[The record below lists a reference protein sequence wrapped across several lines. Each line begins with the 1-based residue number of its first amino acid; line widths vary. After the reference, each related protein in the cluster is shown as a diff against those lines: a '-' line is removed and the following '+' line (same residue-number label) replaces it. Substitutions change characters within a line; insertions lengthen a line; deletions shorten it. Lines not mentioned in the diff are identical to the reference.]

1 LWLQV
6 AVAVVGLTL
15 VVALQVVID
24 LQLQVNLLVAERVQS
39 PCLVFRLAQI
49 TQ

>member
-1 LWLQV
+1 LQV

-24 LQLQVNLLVAERVQS
+24 HQLQVNLPVGEQVQS
-39 PCLVFRLAQI
+39 LC
-49 TQ
+49 